1 MHGICF
7 YFQVHQP
14 YRIRP
19 YSYFEIG
26 KEHTYLDDEA
36 NGAIM
41 RKVARKCYLPANRK
55 MLELIERHQGA
66 FKIAYSVSGITLEQM
81 REFEP
86 EVLESFVALAETG
99 CVEFLGETYY
109 HSLAVL
115 ADEEEFRLQVQA
127 HSQAMDHYFG
137 QKPSIFRNTE
147 LIYSDHIGKV
157 VHDMGFRAML
167 AEGADDILEWR
178 SPTFTYRHPDNDL
191 VLLLKNYSLSD
202 DIAFRFSNREWDA
215 FPLTADKFASW
226 CHGISGN
233 GHVVNLFMDYET
245 FGEHQWENTGIFH
258 FLDALPRY
266 ILARDDWHF
275 WTPSEVVDKF
285 EPVAPLA
292 YERTVSW
299 ADQERDLTAWLGNHM
314 QEDAIA
320 ELYAMADEVRT
331 RNNPAMLK
339 LWRRLQTSDHL
350 YYMCTKF
357 FADGDV
363 HAYFSPYQNPYD
375 AYINYKNVL
384 RDLREYVLE
393 IKPKEGK
400 GAP

>member
-1 MHGICF
+1 MQGVCF

-14 YRIRP
+14 YRLKP
-19 YSYFEIG
+19 YSYFDIG
-26 KEHTYLDDEA
+26 NEHTYLDDDA
-36 NGAIM
+36 NGTIM
-41 RKVARKCYLPANRK
+41 RKVARKCYLPTNKK

-66 FKIAYSVSGITLEQM
+66 FKIAYSISGITIEQM
-81 REFEP
+81 RQFEP
-86 EVLESFVALAETG
+86 EVLETFVALADTG

-109 HSLAVL
+109 HSLSVL
-115 ADEEEFRLQVQA
+115 ADEEEFRLQVKA
-127 HSQAMDHYFG
+127 HSDLMEQCFG
-137 QKPSIFRNTE
+137 QRPTIFRNTE
-147 LIYSDHIGKV
+147 LIYNNRIGEV
-157 VHDMGFRAML
+157 VADMGFKAML

-178 SPTFTYRHPDNDL
+178 SPTFTYQHPQRDL
-191 VLLLKNYSLSD
+191 LLLLKNYRLSD
-202 DIAFRFSNREWDA
+202 DIAFRFSNQAWDA

-226 CHGISGN
+226 CHGIHDN

-258 FLDALPRY
+258 FLDALPAH
-266 ILARDDWHF
+266 ILEKENWCF
-275 WTPSEVVDKF
+275 WTPSEVVAQVP
-285 EPVAPLA
+285 PVAPLS

-314 QEDAIA
+314 QEDAIE
-320 ELYAMADEVRT
+320 ELYAIAQEVRG

-339 LWRRLQTSDHL
+339 LWRCLQTSDHL

-384 RDLREYVLE
+384 RDLREHVLE
-393 IKPKEGK
+393 MKSN
-400 GAP
+400 A